1 MMNKNSLDI
10 PNIDNTVDSKNVY
23 YTCNHTF
30 NMSIKFIYP
39 ILTLPNCPPD
49 LTVGLKNAS
58 NWFCIFI
65 GLFVIRHALKCID
78 LFINSYFLGKGSK
91 KKFKIIMENSII
103 GGEGGGQWGSFSI
116 SDFLKIFLLFFWSKN
131 HF

>member
-1 MMNKNSLDI
+1 MNKNSLDI

-30 NMSIKFIYP
+30 NMSIKFIYL

-49 LTVGLKNAS
+49 
-58 NWFCIFI
+58 WFCIFI

-78 LFINSYFLGKGSK
+78 LFIKSYFLVFVCLWLSK
-91 KKFKIIMENSII
+91 YYAN
-103 GGEGGGQWGSFSI
+103 
-116 SDFLKIFLLFFWSKN
+116 
-131 HF
+131 